1 MTSPAADGSPPMTES
16 ERAAWALGREEV
28 LVDVLMALEVRRA
41 MGLGAHRVPGYEAAV
56 QVVRAVAA
64 GTSGV
69 RA

>member
-28 LVDVLMALEVRRA
+28 LVDVLLALEVRRA
-41 MGLGAHRVPGYEAAV
+41 MGLAPRRVAGYEAAV
-56 QVVRAVAA
+56 RVVRAVAA
-64 GTSGV
+64 GTARV